1 MPLSLTVHGHACVRL
16 ERDGA
21 VLVVDPGS
29 YSDRSVLADADAVLV
44 THEHADHVVAA
55 DVAEALAA
63 RPGLQVW
70 APAPVV
76 AHLTEA
82 GADAARVHAVA
93 PGEEWAAAGFAVRS
107 LGGTHATI
115 HPDLPPPANLAYLV
129 DGVLHPGDSFTV
141 PDAPVEVLLLPVGGP
156 WMKVAEAVDHVRAV
170 HPTVVVPIHDAVLS
184 EAGQGLADRLVG
196 TLGGAPQYRR
206 LAPGER
212 LAVGG

>member
-55 DVAEALAA
+55 DVVDALAA

-76 AHLTEA
+76 AQLTEA

-93 PGEEWAAAGFAVRS
+93 PG
-107 LGGTHATI
+107 
-115 HPDLPPPANLAYLV
+115 
-129 DGVLHPGDSFTV
+129 
-141 PDAPVEVLLLPVGGP
+141 
-156 WMKVAEAVDHVRAV
+156 AV
-170 HPTVVVPIHDAVLS
+170 HEYGYENGGEASSYTAPLGIVTDVRLPALS
-184 EAGQGLADRLVG
+184 
-196 TLGGAPQYRR
+196 
-206 LAPGER
+206 
-212 LAVGG
+212 